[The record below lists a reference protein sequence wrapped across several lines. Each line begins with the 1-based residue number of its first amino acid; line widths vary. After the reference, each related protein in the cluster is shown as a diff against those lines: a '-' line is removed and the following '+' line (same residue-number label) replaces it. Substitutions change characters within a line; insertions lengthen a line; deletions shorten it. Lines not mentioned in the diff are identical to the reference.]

1 MKHLFFIILLWLPA
15 LMATAQ
21 AGYDVTAGRAARSFE
36 WKEWNSAAAMYELML
51 RERPDSLSSYTRAV
65 AANQMLGNDE
75 QAIDLVERAM
85 AHGIGLSELLEQVRL
100 TDFALGEGD
109 RYGALL
115 HRLTEAMP
123 WMRRALDNELLRYY
137 CFRDDGPNIVRYAK
151 VMLAGLP
158 ESTEYLSLLARGYM
172 LQGLD
177 AEAADTWRKILATDP
192 DNYDTL
198 LYLGNY
204 CRMQGN
210 DTEAEALLR
219 RAAAIRRTPYLES
232 LLNSKK

>member
-177 AEAADTWRKILATDP
+177 AEAADTWRKILAIDP

>member
-177 AEAADTWRKILATDP
+177 AEAADTWRKILAIDP

-210 DTEAEALLR
+210 GTEAEALLR

>member
-158 ESTEYLSLLARGYM
+158 KSTEYLSLLARGYM

-177 AEAADTWRKILATDP
+177 AEAADTWRKILAIDP

-210 DTEAEALLR
+210 DIEAEALLR

-232 LLNSKK
+232 LLNYKK

>member
-21 AGYDVTAGRAARSFE
+21 AGYDVTAERAARSFE

-177 AEAADTWRKILATDP
+177 AEAADTWRKILAIDP

>member
-1 MKHLFFIILLWLPA
+1 MKRLFLIILLWLPA
-15 LMATAQ
+15 LLASAQ
-21 AGYDVTAGRAARSFE
+21 AGYDVTAGRADRSFE

-158 ESTEYLSLLARGYM
+158 ESSEYLSLLARGYM

-177 AEAADTWRKILATDP
+177 AEADDIWRKILAIDP

-210 DTEAEALLR
+210 DAEAEALLR
-219 RAAAIRRTPYLES
+219 RAAAIRSTPYLES